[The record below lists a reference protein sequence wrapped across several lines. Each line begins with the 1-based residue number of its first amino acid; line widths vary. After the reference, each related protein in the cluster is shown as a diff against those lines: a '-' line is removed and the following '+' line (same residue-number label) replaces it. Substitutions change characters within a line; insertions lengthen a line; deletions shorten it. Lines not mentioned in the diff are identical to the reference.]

1 MVSTCY
7 KKRKITMILLQGLEP
22 GCDKI
27 HCNYSYDYVTISK
40 YQFLAFVYIASLI
53 SSVKLSGFFEAQC
66 GVLDCWLTYAFAN
79 CFCEFAISSFL
90 IKVLK

>member
-27 HCNYSYDYVTISK
+27 HCHYSYEYVTISK

-79 CFCEFAISSFL
+79 YFCEFAISSFL
-90 IKVLK
+90 IKALK